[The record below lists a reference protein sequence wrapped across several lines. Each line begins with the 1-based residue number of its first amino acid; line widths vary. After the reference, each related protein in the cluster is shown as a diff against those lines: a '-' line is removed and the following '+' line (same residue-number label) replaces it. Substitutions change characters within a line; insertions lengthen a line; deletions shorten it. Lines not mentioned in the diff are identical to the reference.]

1 MISFSDDDY
10 TKLRLL
16 DTMFNALTSE
26 ELAKMVEGD
35 LIVNK
40 LKGQT
45 PQNYGPMSKL
55 HQQVSMSETEV
66 IMLQGRVN
74 MLEQRLQT
82 LVKCLSKGMGDY
94 QAHQDFIGLK
104 SELNIYP

>member
-1 MISFSDDDY
+1 MINFSDDDY

-16 DTMFNALTSE
+16 DTMFNVLTAE

-35 LIVNK
+35 LIVGK

-45 PQNYGPMSKL
+45 PQNHGPLSKL
-55 HQQVSMSETEV
+55 HQQVSISETEV
-66 IMLQGRVN
+66 VILRGQVS

-104 SELNIYP
+104 SQLNIYP